1 MGFKE
6 RRWVI
11 ILIFI
16 SVGFVFIV
24 RLFSLQVATDK
35 WAVKAAAITEKKI
48 TTYPARGLVYDRYNE
63 LMVANKAI
71 YDLMVIPSEVRDDL
85 DKEAFCSLVDISLE
99 QYESGFQKAKKYSPY
114 KPSILV
120 SQIPSNEFGKIAD
133 QLIYYPGFIA
143 SPRTLRDYPIPI
155 AAHTLGYISE
165 VSSRQIEKNK
175 YYKSGDYIG
184 TSGVEKTYE
193 KELRGKRGV
202 RYIVVDVFNNEI
214 EAYKGGSY
222 DTAAYSGDNLV
233 LTLDAKLQQYGE
245 QLMQNKKGSIVAI
258 EPKTGE
264 IIAMVSSP
272 GYDPNLLVGRERSKN
287 FKELSLNDTLG
298 PLFNRAINAQYRPGS
313 IFKIVESLIALNEG
327 VITPSTRIRCN
338 RGIIGCHGAH
348 SNDDLLNAIVH
359 SCNPYFRDV
368 YRRLIQRGE
377 YPSIYKDSEVGL
389 KRWRE
394 LVMKF
399 GFGKPLGLDIGGEK
413 GGQVPGVNL
422 YNKWYG
428 EGRWA
433 FSTIYSNS
441 IGEGEMLVVPLQMAN
456 LAAIIANKGFFYTPH
471 LVKSFGQERAIRDEY
486 TVKNN
491 TDVNPEYFDLV
502 HDAMYKVVSETG
514 GTARRA
520 RTKDI
525 EVCGKTGTVQNGD
538 FPDHSV
544 FIAFAP
550 KDDPKIAIAVYVEY
564 AGFGGTWA
572 APISSLMIE
581 KYLTGEISNKRKEQ
595 RILDFENLFI
605 VKKEKKE

>member
-6 RRWVI
+6 RRWI
-11 ILIFI
+11 IMLIFI
-16 SVGFVFIV
+16 IVGFVFIL
-24 RLFSLQVATDK
+24 RLFFLQVATDK
-35 WAVKAAAITEKKI
+35 WAAKAASITEKKI
-48 TTYPARGLVYDRYNE
+48 ITYPARGLVYDRNNQ

-71 YDLMVIPSEVRDDL
+71 YDLMVVPSEVKKDI
-85 DKEAFCSLVDISLE
+85 DKKAFCELINITPEEFD
-99 QYESGFQKAKKYSPY
+99 AKLDAAMEYSPY
-114 KPSILV
+114 KPSVLV
-120 SQIPSNEFGKIAD
+120 SQIPSEQFGKIAD
-133 QLIYYPGFIA
+133 QLVYYPGFIA
-143 SPRTLRDYPIPI
+143 SPRTLRDYPLPI

-165 VSSRQIEKNK
+165 VSQSQINKNP

-184 TSGVEKTYE
+184 TSGVEQTYE

-222 DTAAYSGDNLV
+222 DTAAFSGDNLV
-233 LTLDAKLQQYGE
+233 LTLDATLQAYGE
-245 QLMQNKKGSIVAI
+245 KLMQNKKGSIVAI
-258 EPKTGE
+258 EPSTGE
-264 IIAMVSSP
+264 ILALVSSP

-287 FKELSLNDTLG
+287 FKALSLNDSIG
-298 PLFNRAINAQYRPGS
+298 PLFNRTINAQYRPGS

-327 VITPSTRIRCN
+327 VITPATRIRCN

-348 SNDDLLNAIVH
+348 YNDDLLNAIVH

-377 YPSIYKDSEVGL
+377 YPSIFKDSEVGL

-399 GFGKPLGLDIGGEK
+399 GFGKPLGLDIRGEK
-413 GGQVPGVNL
+413 GGQVPSVEL

-428 EGRWA
+428 EGSWA

-441 IGEGEMLVVPLQMAN
+441 IGEGELLVVPLQMAN
-456 LAAIIANKGFFYTPH
+456 LAAIIANKGYFYTPH
-471 LVKSFGQERAIRDEY
+471 VVKSFGEERVIRQEY
-486 TVKNN
+486 TVKNE
-491 TDVNPEYFDLV
+491 TGVKTEYFDLV
-502 HDAMYKVVSETG
+502 HDAMYKVVSQTG

-538 FPDHSV
+538 YPDHSV

-550 KDDPKIAIAVYVEY
+550 KENPKIAIAVYVEY

-581 KYLTGEISNKRKEQ
+581 KYLKGEISDERKEK
-595 RILDFENLFI
+595 RILEFENLYL
-605 VKKEKKE
+605 VKKPVE

>member
-1 MGFKE
+1 MGFRE
-6 RRWVI
+6 RRWTI

-16 SVGFVFIV
+16 SVGFVFIL
-24 RLFSLQVATDK
+24 RLFFLQVATDK
-35 WAVKAAAITEKKI
+35 WAAKAAAITEKKI
-48 TTYPARGLVYDRYNE
+48 TTYPARGLIFDRNNE

-71 YDLMVIPSEVRDDL
+71 YDLMVVPSEVSEDI
-85 DKEAFCSLVDISLE
+85 DKEAFCSMANITLE
-99 QYESGFQKAKKYSPY
+99 QFEERFNAAKKYSYY

-120 SQIPSNEFGKIAD
+120 SQIPSEEFGKIAD
-133 QLIYYPGFIA
+133 QLIYFSGFLA
-143 SPRTLRDYPIPI
+143 SPRTLRDYPYPI

-165 VSSRQIEKNK
+165 VSKRQVENNS

-193 KELRGKRGV
+193 PELRGKRGV

-214 EAYKGGSY
+214 ESFKEGSF
-222 DTAAYSGDNLV
+222 DTAAFSGDNLM
-233 LTLDAKLQQYGE
+233 LTLDAHLQAYGE
-245 QLMQNKKGSIVAI
+245 KLMQNKKGSIVAI
-258 EPKTGE
+258 EPSSGE
-264 IIAMVSSP
+264 ILAMVSSP
-272 GYDPNLLVGRERSKN
+272 GYDPNLLVGRDRTKN
-287 FKELSLNDTLG
+287 YKELAANDSLG

-368 YRRLIQRGE
+368 YRRLIQRGD
-377 YPSIYKDSEVGL
+377 YPSIFKDSEEGL
-389 KRWRE
+389 KRWKE

-413 GGQVPGVNL
+413 GGQVPGVSL

-428 EGRWA
+428 EGSWA

-441 IGEGEMLVVPLQMAN
+441 IGEGELLVVPLQMAN
-456 LAAIIANKGFFYTPH
+456 LAATIANRGYFYTPH
-471 LVKSFGQERAIRDEY
+471 LVKSFGEERAIREKY
-486 TVKNN
+486 TIKNE
-491 TDVNPEYFDLV
+491 TEIKTEYFDLV
-502 HDAMYKVVSETG
+502 REAMYKVVNEQG

-525 EVCGKTGTVQNGD
+525 DVCGKTGTVQNGD

-544 FIAFAP
+544 FIAYAP
-550 KDDPKIAIAVYVEY
+550 KDNPKIAIAVYVEY

-572 APISSLMIE
+572 APIASLMIE
-581 KYLTGEISNKRKEQ
+581 NYIKGEITDKRKEK
-595 RILDFENLFI
+595 RIVDFENLYI
-605 VKKEKKE
+605 QKKEE

>member
-11 ILIFI
+11 ILIFV
-16 SVGFVFIV
+16 SVGFVFIL
-24 RLFSLQVATDK
+24 RLFFLQVVSDK
-35 WAVKAAAITEKKI
+35 WAAKAAGITEKKI
-48 TTYPARGLVYDRYNE
+48 TTYPARGLVYDRNNK

-71 YDLMVIPSEVRDDL
+71 YDLMVVPADV
-85 DKEAFCSLVDISLE
+85 KEDTDIDGLCNLLNIEREDFDAS
-99 QYESGFQKAKKYSPY
+99 FAKAKEYSRY
-114 KPSILV
+114 KPSVIV
-120 SQIPSNEFGKIAD
+120 SQIPSGEFGKIAD

-143 SPRTLRDYPIPI
+143 SPRTLRDYPLPI
-155 AAHTLGYISE
+155 ASHTLGYISE
-165 VSSRQIEKNK
+165 VNKRQIESNS

-184 TSGVEKTYE
+184 TSGVEQTYE
-193 KELRGKRGV
+193 EELRGKRGV

-214 EAYKGGSY
+214 ESYKGGSY
-222 DTAAYSGDNLV
+222 DTAAFSGDDLY
-233 LTLDAKLQQYGE
+233 LTMDATLQAYGE
-245 QLMQNKKGSIVAI
+245 SLMQNKKGSIVAI

-264 IIAMVSSP
+264 ILAMVSTP
-272 GYDPNLLVGRERSKN
+272 GYDPNLLVGRDRSKN
-287 FKELSLNDTLG
+287 FNELSANDTLG

-313 IFKIVESLIALNEG
+313 IFKMVESLIGLNEG
-327 VITPSTRIRCN
+327 VIVPSTRIRCN

-348 SNDDLLNAIVH
+348 YNDDLVNAIIH

-399 GFGKPLGLDIGGEK
+399 GFGKPLGLDINGEK
-413 GGQVPGVNL
+413 GGQVPGVDL

-441 IGEGEMLVVPLQMAN
+441 IGEGELLVVPLQMAN
-456 LAAIIANKGFFYTPH
+456 LAATIANKGYFYTPH
-471 LVKSFGQERAIRDEY
+471 LVKYFGEEKAVREEY
-486 TVKNN
+486 TIKNETGVKS
-491 TDVNPEYFDLV
+491 EYFDLV
-502 HDAMYKVVSETG
+502 QDAMYRVVSQTG

-520 RTKDI
+520 RIKDI

-572 APISSLMIE
+572 APISALMIE
-581 KYLTGEISNKRKEQ
+581 KYLTGEIKDKRKEK
-595 RILDFENLFI
+595 RILDFENLYI
-605 VKKEKKE
+605 QKKEEE